1 MGYKSAAH
9 ALNHR
14 LLKDKQRNA
23 KSPVKRYAGE
33 ELQKLAQSM
42 GMAVSENAPKHI
54 EEVEEVEIVEVD
66 VDALP
71 EHLKRF
77 VK

>member
-1 MGYKSAAH
+1 MPMGYKSAAH
-9 ALNHR
+9 ALNHT

-33 ELQKLAQSM
+33 ELARLAQSM
-42 GMAVSENAPKHI
+42 GMTVSAKAPQVI
-54 EEVEEVEIVEVD
+54 EEEVEIVEVD